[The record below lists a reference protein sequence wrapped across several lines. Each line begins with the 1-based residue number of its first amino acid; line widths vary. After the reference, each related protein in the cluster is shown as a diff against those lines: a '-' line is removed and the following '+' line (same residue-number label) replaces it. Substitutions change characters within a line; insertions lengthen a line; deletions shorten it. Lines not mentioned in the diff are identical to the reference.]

1 MGLSRL
7 TLRCSGLKNYRLN
20 PKLRSMNSGLGAAKA
35 NPPPT
40 GNNALEPSAQEV
52 KGFYEP

>member
-7 TLRCSGLKNYRLN
+7 TLRCSGLKNYGLN
-20 PKLRSMNSGLGAAKA
+20 PKLRSMNSGLGVAKA

-40 GNNALEPSAQEV
+40 GNNGLEPSAREV